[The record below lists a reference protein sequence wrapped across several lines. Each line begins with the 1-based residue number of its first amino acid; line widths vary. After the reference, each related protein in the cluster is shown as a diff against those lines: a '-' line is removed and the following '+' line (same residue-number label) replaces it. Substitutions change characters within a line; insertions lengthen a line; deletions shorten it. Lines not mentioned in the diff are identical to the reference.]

1 MSIETQEMPENGSAG
16 KKNRRYS
23 VYEYSENIINAVES
37 NRRFSPISPKIRRR
51 SHGLVTEDNYGL
63 KFLKYTGA
71 QKRYYPKKERVR
83 KNDDELFL
91 RVFLLLQYVN
101 TIRQYSFYVK
111 SNVGRRISAISKL
124 EDDKDIYELL
134 KSIKKTILHESD
146 LLPIFSLEQKRI
158 LKKSFRKLIT
168 SKIDSFVENQNFWQF
183 FNVHPAVSYFLLA
196 VNFHRLKISSDADLK
211 EIYSEETIAGF
222 VSFLNIVF
230 DSESYK
236 KSVRKRLANIEKN
249 VCSILRYAHKHTEKK
264 SHYVVRFS
272 LGFKPEIIDTLKK
285 NENAATE
292 NTNEIDVEE
301 FSLPGG
307 LSTEPTDISKHKYRL
322 QELIDGRD
330 KLFRN
335 FVRNPIMKH
344 ISGYIWKLDY
354 CSHRGYYM
362 HVFLFM
368 GRKWEHTF
376 DIRESIGQLWR
387 GSIINNGNGELFA
400 YPGKNYEFNLRDGSK
415 DSDTLLSELEDLF
428 RQDILA
434 YVDTVFPGDE
444 SNNHKAKK
452 ARAFG
457 KKEMI

>member
-1 MSIETQEMPENGSAG
+1 MSIETQEMPENSSTG

-23 VYEYSENIINAVES
+23 VYEYSDNIINAVEN
-37 NRRFSPISPKIRRR
+37 NRRFSPVAPKIRRR
-51 SHGLVTEDNYGL
+51 NHGLVTEDNYGL
-63 KFLKYTGA
+63 KFLKHTGA

-91 RVFLLLQYVN
+91 RVFLLLKYVN

-124 EDDKDIYELL
+124 EDDKDISELL

-146 LLPIFSLEQKRI
+146 LLPIFSLEQKKS
-158 LKKSFRKLIT
+158 LKKLFKKLIA
-168 SKIDSFVENQNFWQF
+168 SKIDNFVENQNFWQF
-183 FNVHPAVSYFLLA
+183 FNVHPVVSYFLLA

-211 EIYSEETIAGF
+211 EIYSEETIAGL

-272 LGFKPEIIDTLKK
+272 LGFKPAIVEMLKTD
-285 NENAATE
+285 EVAATE
-292 NTNEIDVEE
+292 KIDEIDIEE
-301 FSLPGG
+301 VALPGE
-307 LSTEPTDISKHKYRL
+307 LSTEHTDISKQKDRL

-387 GSIINNGNGELFA
+387 GSIISDGNGELFA

-415 DSDTLLSELEDLF
+415 DADTLLYELENLF

-434 YVDTVFPGDE
+434 YVDTTFPSDE
-444 SNNHKAKK
+444 SNNQKAKK
-452 ARAFG
+452 ARTFG

>member
-16 KKNRRYS
+16 KKSRRYS

-37 NRRFSPISPKIRRR
+37 NRRFSPIAPKIRRR

-63 KFLKYTGA
+63 KFLKYTGT

-158 LKKSFRKLIT
+158 LKKSFRKLIA

-183 FNVHPAVSYFLLA
+183 FNVHPVVSYFLLA

-285 NENAATE
+285 NEDTATE

-301 FSLPGG
+301 FALPGE

-400 YPGKNYEFNLRDGSK
+400 HPGKNYEFNLRDGSK

-444 SNNHKAKK
+444 SNNHKTKPDYP
-452 ARAFG
+452 
-457 KKEMI
+457 